1 MMKLENNLSTNSNE
15 VEMSIRGI
23 HERIYHIRTEVID
36 CSRDV
41 LAKSLKVGRS
51 TIQNYENGTREPS
64 ASFLVSLSSLAGV
77 HIEWLMT
84 GKGAKLTRDQSVTE
98 GYIEKND
105 VYELIGQ
112 LRILPEADM
121 QLVESRKLAFRKDW
135 LEKKRLDAKSL
146 CISEIK
152 DESMAPLLSTGD
164 IVLLSTFHYREDIVI
179 DGRTKTTF
187 RTGLDPHDDKSYEV
201 IKDGLYLVRAGA
213 HSQVRRV
220 QLDPLG
226 GIFITADNP
235 VYQTIHIEKEKFS
248 PSIIEAKVEW
258 LAKSLC

>member
-1 MMKLENNLSTNSNE
+1 MNKNVDEH
-15 VEMSIRGI
+15 SINPKEIESGLPGV
-23 HERIYHIRTEVID
+23 HERILEVRKELIR
-36 CSRDV
+36 CSREEV
-41 LAKSLKVGRS
+41 AKQLNVGRS
-51 TIQNYENGTREPS
+51 TVQHYENGTREPS
-64 ASFLVSLSSLAGV
+64 ATFLVRLSDWAGV
-77 HIEWLMT
+77 HLEWLMT
-84 GKGAKLTRDQSVTE
+84 GKGVKLSKDKNVID
-98 GYIEKND
+98 GFLEKND
-105 VYELIGQ
+105 VYEFIGQ
-112 LRILPEADM
+112 LRILADVDA

-135 LEKKRLDAKSL
+135 LDKKKLDVKSL

-152 DESMAPLLSTGD
+152 DEGMAPLLTVGD
-164 IVLLSTFHYREDIVI
+164 IVLLSTFHYREEVVV
-179 DGRTKTTF
+179 DGRSRTTF

>member
-98 GYIEKND
+98 GI
-105 VYELIGQ
+105 
-112 LRILPEADM
+112 
-121 QLVESRKLAFRKDW
+121 
-135 LEKKRLDAKSL
+135 
-146 CISEIK
+146 
-152 DESMAPLLSTGD
+152 
-164 IVLLSTFHYREDIVI
+164 
-179 DGRTKTTF
+179 
-187 RTGLDPHDDKSYEV
+187 
-201 IKDGLYLVRAGA
+201 
-213 HSQVRRV
+213 
-220 QLDPLG
+220 
-226 GIFITADNP
+226 
-235 VYQTIHIEKEKFS
+235 
-248 PSIIEAKVEW
+248 
-258 LAKSLC
+258 